1 MIKNKFAVLAVSF
14 VLCALAAPAQTS
26 VSTNNSQAVAP
37 TSEPKTALRLGP
49 GDLVHVTVYEMPELE
64 QRFRVSEQGTATLAL
79 IGELKVTGMTA
90 DELGKQIAT
99 KLREGDFAK
108 RPNVTVMVD
117 EYTTQGVAV
126 IGEVNRPGLVPI
138 YSARSVLDILS
149 AAGGL
154 KDTASTEILIR
165 RQGQTGDPERI
176 QLGRDR
182 QSLSGP
188 MVEVNPGDQVV
199 VPTAGIV
206 YVLGDLNRPGGY
218 VMSENGKISLLQAI
232 TMAGGATRTASENH
246 TRLLRPTA
254 NGYEEKTI
262 ALKDIMLGKQKDI
275 ELQARDVIYVP
286 FSNLK
291 HALLGTQQILGSASS
306 AAVFR
311 F

>member
-1 MIKNKFAVLAVSF
+1 MIKNKIAVLAAFF
-14 VLCALAAPAQTS
+14 VFCALVAPAQTP
-26 VSTNNSQAVAP
+26 VSTSQASAP
-37 TSEPKTALRLGP
+37 ANGSKSALRLGP

-99 KLREGDFAK
+99 RLQEGDFAK

-126 IGEVNRPGLVPI
+126 LGEVNRPGLVPI

-154 KDTASTEILIR
+154 TVSASTEILIR

-246 TRLLRPTA
+246 TRLLRATA

-262 ALKDIMLGKQKDI
+262 ALKDIMMGKQKDV